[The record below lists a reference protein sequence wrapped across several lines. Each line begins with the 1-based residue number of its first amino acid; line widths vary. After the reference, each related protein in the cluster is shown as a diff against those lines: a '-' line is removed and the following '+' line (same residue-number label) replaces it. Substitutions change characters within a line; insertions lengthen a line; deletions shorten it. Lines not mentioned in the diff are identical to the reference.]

1 VRARVLRAGMV
12 AALALGGVAVQATP
26 ASAAGN
32 GVDVESYCQWKYGW
46 HADLVNWNVYGWM
59 CNPVPGNEYY
69 RQLWRLNNQGN
80 VDMVKQ
86 CQRQGWHSAT
96 YADYNNPYSWYCI

>member
-1 VRARVLRAGMV
+1 
-12 AALALGGVAVQATP
+12 
-26 ASAAGN
+26 
-32 GVDVESYCQWKYGW
+32 VDVESYCQWAYGY

-69 RQLWRLNNQGN
+69 RQLWRLYNQGN

-86 CQRQGWHSAT
+86 CQRQGWRSAT
-96 YADYNNPYSWYCI
+96 YSDYNNPYSWYCIH